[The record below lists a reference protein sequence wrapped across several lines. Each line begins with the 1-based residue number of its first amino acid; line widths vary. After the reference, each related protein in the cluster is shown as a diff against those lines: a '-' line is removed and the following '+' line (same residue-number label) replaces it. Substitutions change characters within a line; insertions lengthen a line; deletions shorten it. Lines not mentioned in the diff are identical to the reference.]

1 MTHHLLVNPE
11 TGGKTVVTNI
21 GLQNMKKLNPTL
33 YKKLK
38 YIGPCDE
45 AGNTQAPP
53 PPGVQHGKEESMQDI
68 FNTDDKKLPPPP
80 PPVKEKSQRKA
91 KPTPPVDEAVTK
103 TAQNEQAGNE
113 FNAAENTGEV
123 KTDEPKVED
132 TASVTHIP
140 PVDEDDDQNGTAD
153 GEQK

>member
-1 MTHHLLVNPE
+1 MTHHLLVNPD

-68 FNTDDKKLPPPP
+68 FNTEDKKTALPPPP
-80 PPVKEKSQRKA
+80 PAKENKNQRQK
-91 KPTPPVDEAVTK
+91 KTPPDELTTK
-103 TAQNEQAGNE
+103 TAQNEAAGSE
-113 FNAAENTGEV
+113 FNAAENLGEV
-123 KTDEPKVED
+123 KTEESKVGD
-132 TASVTHIP
+132 TGSVTHTP
-140 PVDEDDDQNGTAD
+140 PPDEDDDQNGTAN